1 MLEVI
6 TVEMIATLILPFV
19 AVAGLLHSRR
29 QMSR

>member
-19 AVAGLLHSRR
+19 AMAGVFHSRK
-29 QMSR
+29 QMMR